1 MRRRMQDRGEARDRL
16 KLETWETFL
25 AGQPDWSRP
34 AFEHEVVDTSLGA
47 AAAVARILAV
57 WGRG

>member
-1 MRRRMQDRGEARDRL
+1 MRHRMQARGEARDRL

-34 AFEHEVVDTSLGA
+34 AFAHEVIDTSRDTEGEL
-47 AAAVARILAV
+47 VRVLAT